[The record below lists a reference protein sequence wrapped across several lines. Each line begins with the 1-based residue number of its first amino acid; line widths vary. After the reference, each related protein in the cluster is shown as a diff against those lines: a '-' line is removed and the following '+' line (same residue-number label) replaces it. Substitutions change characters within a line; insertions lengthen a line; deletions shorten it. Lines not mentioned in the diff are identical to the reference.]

1 MKTLP
6 RAAEKA
12 ALMRKRLLAILTPK
26 WLPHISCMLRQVPQG
41 LNLPEVL
48 KALSKGED
56 CQSADEMQNT

>member
-6 RAAEKA
+6 QAAEKA

-48 KALSKGED
+48 KALSKGEA
-56 CQSADEMQNT
+56 C